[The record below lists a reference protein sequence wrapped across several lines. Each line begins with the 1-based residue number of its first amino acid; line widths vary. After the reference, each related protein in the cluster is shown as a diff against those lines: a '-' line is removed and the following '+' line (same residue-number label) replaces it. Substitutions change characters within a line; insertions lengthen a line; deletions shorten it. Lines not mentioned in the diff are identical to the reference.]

1 MSYLITQI
9 VVCLLLAALLGG
21 LAGWLLRAL
30 YGREQAAR
38 LVADYERRLRDRRSL
53 ERERD
58 RLTERIQGLER
69 ENVDLNAK
77 LLGMTIERDRL
88 RQLQRGLTAG
98 PGGDRLGLSGEYEVE
113 EIQGIGR
120 GFGRRLRELGI
131 TTTLDLLEAGNDPEQ
146 REAIAETTGVAP
158 FVVRKW
164 VSMADLLRVPGVGGR
179 EAELLEAAGILS
191 VPQLARQ
198 EAFALAH
205 ALSEINAREHRAPE
219 APTVEQVRVWIAAA
233 RELPERLQP

>member
-30 YGREQAAR
+30 YGREQTAR
-38 LVADYERRLRDRRSL
+38 LVADYERRLRDWRRL

-77 LLGMTIERDRL
+77 LLGMTIERDHL
-88 RQLQRGLTAG
+88 RQLQRGLAAG
-98 PGGDRLGLSGEYEVE
+98 PGGDRLEPSGEYEVE

-120 GFGRRLRELGI
+120 GFGRRLRQLGI
-131 TTTLDLLEAGNDPEQ
+131 TTTLELLEAGNDPAR
-146 REAIAETTGVAP
+146 REAIAEATGVAP

-164 VSMADLLRVPGVGGR
+164 VSMADLLRVPGVGAR

-191 VPQLARQ
+191 VQQLARQ

-205 ALSEINAREHRAPE
+205 ELSEINARERRAPE